1 MLHHAFGPHFLDPA
15 VFPGIPNLLLLLIVG
30 VAIWY
35 FLIRKKE
42 SQTEP
47 NIPTQQ
53 WETDP
58 VHEKKIAELET
69 EITRLRIE
77 NELLQKM
84 LTKRQEEIQSSLDL
98 HLKENPRLRGFFF
111 KVSSYRYLADPLYK
125 YMFRCIHGLY
135 PRQRPPDSIRAAKKR
150 DQY

>member
-84 LTKRQEEIQSSLDL
+84 LTERQEESHS
-98 HLKENPRLRGFFF
+98 K
-111 KVSSYRYLADPLYK
+111 
-125 YMFRCIHGLY
+125 
-135 PRQRPPDSIRAAKKR
+135 
-150 DQY
+150 

>member
-1 MLHHAFGPHFLDPA
+1 MLHHAFGPHFFDPA
-15 VFPGIPNLLLLLIVG
+15 VFSGIPNLLLLLIVG

-84 LTKRQEEIQSSLDL
+84 LTKRQEESHS
-98 HLKENPRLRGFFF
+98 K
-111 KVSSYRYLADPLYK
+111 
-125 YMFRCIHGLY
+125 
-135 PRQRPPDSIRAAKKR
+135 
-150 DQY
+150 